1 MELSPTGYV
10 DHFARESL
18 PPQDQWPTFE
28 FTLPELQYPDRL
40 NAAAELI
47 DAGVAR
53 FGREKVALRVPGGDT
68 WTYGELQRRANQVAQ
83 VLTEDL
89 GLRTGNRVLLRSPN
103 TPWTVAC
110 WLGVLKAGGI
120 VVTTMVAWQERE
132 VRAVVEKV
140 RPSVALIDHRALDGV
155 EHLFDGIPIAVIGG
169 DGAPGRPGAPGV
181 KGAPGEPEA
190 PGEPG
195 RAHRALVA
203 ACDRKSGEFTAVATA
218 ADDVALLGAT
228 SGTTGVPK
236 VTMHFHR
243 DILANADTFGSH
255 ILGLTPDDVSAGTAP
270 LAFTFGL
277 GGLVVFPLRSGGSA
291 VLVEKAN
298 PVQLAELITAYGIT
312 VFYTAPTGYRAIL
325 KQGHAE
331 ALSTLRVAVSAGEHL
346 PQETFAA
353 VEDATG
359 VRLVNGIG
367 STEML
372 HVFISAAGDEIRP
385 GATGRAIPGY
395 RATILGDDGAE
406 VPPGQPGRLAVIG
419 PTGCRYLSDERQ
431 ANYVAN
437 GWNVTGDT
445 FVMDAD
451 GYFFFQSRTDNLIVA
466 SGYNVSATEVE
477 EVIVSHPDVVECAVI
492 GRPDPEKG
500 TIVNAWVVLRDGVD
514 PGSSTAESIQAH
526 VRERL
531 AIYKCPR
538 RVDVVTELPRNPSG
552 KVQHFIL
559 RERAAAEADSEAQH
573 SA

>member
-28 FTLPELQYPDRL
+28 FTLPALQYPDHL

-47 DAGVAR
+47 DAGVTR
-53 FGREKVALRVPGGDT
+53 FGPDKIALRVPGGNT

-83 VLTEDL
+83 VLTEDF
-89 GLRTGNRVLLRSPN
+89 GLQAGNRVLLRSPN
-103 TPWTVAC
+103 NPWTVAC

-120 VVTTMVAWQERE
+120 IVTTMVAWQERE
-132 VRAVVEKV
+132 VRAVIEKV
-140 RPSVALIDHRALDGV
+140 LPSVALIDHRALDGV
-155 EHLFDGIPIAVIGG
+155 EHLFDGIPIAVIGESSES
-169 DGAPGRPGAPGV
+169 GV
-181 KGAPGEPEA
+181 LGE
-190 PGEPG
+190 
-195 RAHRALVA
+195 RAHDAERALIA
-203 ACDRKSGEFTAVATA
+203 ACDEKSGEFTAVATA
-218 ADDVALLGAT
+218 ADDVALLGTT

-243 DILANADTFGSH
+243 DILANADTFGTH

-298 PVQLAELITAYGIT
+298 PVQLAELITEYGIT

-331 ALSTLRVAVSAGEHL
+331 ALSKLRVAVSAGEHL
-346 PQETFAA
+346 PKETFAA

-395 RATILGDDGAE
+395 RATILDDHGEELPA
-406 VPPGQPGRLAVIG
+406 GQPGRLAVIG
-419 PTGCRYLSDERQ
+419 PTGCRYLNDERQ

-445 FVMDAD
+445 YVMDDD

-514 PGSSTAESIQAH
+514 PGSSATESIQAH
-526 VRERL
+526 VKAQL

-538 RVDVVTELPRNPSG
+538 RIDVVSELPRNPSG

-573 SA
+573 PA